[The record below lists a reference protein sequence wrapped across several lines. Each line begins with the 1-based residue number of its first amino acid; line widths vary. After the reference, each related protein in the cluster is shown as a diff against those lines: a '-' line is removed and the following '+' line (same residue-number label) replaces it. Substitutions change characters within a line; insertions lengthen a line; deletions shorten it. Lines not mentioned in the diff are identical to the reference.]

1 MAFFDTLKETI
12 TGRPA
17 NLKEPTFIKDE
28 CSAQAQIDRLEE
40 LKKAAPPDIAKQIEQ
55 DIKLLSYGTS
65 GEDAVAYELKHSY
78 MPILIL
84 RDLYLEY
91 KGLTAQIDYVV
102 IDNRFVL
109 VIECKTMVGDIEITS
124 NGDFIRH
131 FKNAAGK
138 VYKKEGI
145 YSPIVQN
152 QRHLEIIKRLICD
165 NMSSVNEKKCKDVLH
180 SIVVFANP
188 KTIVNM
194 KYAKAEVKKGI
205 IRGDQLITHMKSLHS
220 ANKDGLWFAEEG
232 MYRVADILMAH
243 HRENTVDYTKK
254 YGFFSPVK
262 AENKKEIVSEIVA
275 ESPESYEESPIYK
288 ELKDYRLLKSR
299 EESIKAYLIYN
310 NNELSQIIELMPR
323 TIDDLM
329 KVPGFGEVKCKKYG
343 EAITDIVKK
352 YA

>member
-1 MAFFDTLKETI
+1 MAFFDSLKETI
-12 TGRPA
+12 TGRPP

-28 CSAQAQIDRLEE
+28 CSAGNQIDKLEE
-40 LKKAAPPDIAKQIEQ
+40 LKKIAPPDAAKQIEQ

-65 GEDAVAYELKHSY
+65 GENTIAYELKHSY

-91 KGLTAQIDYVV
+91 KGLTAQIDYIV
-102 IDNRFVL
+102 IDNKFIL
-109 VIECKTMVGDIEITS
+109 VIECKNMVGDIEITN

-131 FKNAAGK
+131 FKNTTGK

-165 NMSSVNEKKCKDVLH
+165 NMSSVTEKKSKDVLH

-194 KYAKAEVKKGI
+194 KYAKAEVKNAI
-205 IRGDQLITHMKSLHS
+205 IRGDQLITHMKSLHN

-232 MYRVADILMAH
+232 MYRVADILMDH
-243 HRENTVDYTKK
+243 HKENTVDYTKK
-254 YGFFSPVK
+254 YGISSPPKV
-262 AENKKEIVSEIVA
+262 ESLSEIKTEQVA
-275 ESPESYEESPIYK
+275 EAPESYEESPIYK
-288 ELKDYRLLKSR
+288 DLKEYRLLKSR
-299 EESIKAYLIYN
+299 EEGIKAYMIYN
-310 NNELSQIIELMPR
+310 NNELSQIIELMPK
-323 TIDDLM
+323 TIDQLM
-329 KVPGFGEVKCKKYG
+329 KVSGFGEVKCKKYG
-343 EAITDIVKK
+343 EAITGIVKK
-352 YA
+352 YG